1 MDYEASEIGTI
12 VTRPIGRE
20 RRTNQRNYATH
31 PVKVYDERADK
42 YFAGRA
48 SNTSPDGALL
58 VLQRAMPIASGDNL
72 SIAIARTADDV
83 VFGEDDLI
91 PSEVLRVTPIDAFTQ
106 AVAVR
111 FMEVAGIGEM
121 LVGAG
126 NVPHAA

>member
-1 MDYEASEIGTI
+1 MDYDASEIGTI

-20 RRTNQRNYATH
+20 RRTNPRDYATH

-48 SNTSPDGALL
+48 SNTSRDGALL

-83 VFGEDDLI
+83 VFGDDELI

-111 FMEVAGIGEM
+111 FMEVAGIGEV